1 MVRFMSVGF
10 RALYR
15 QISSASSRSSS
26 TKPFE
31 KVLIANRGEIASRVM
46 RTCEQLGIK
55 TVAIYST
62 ADSKAPF
69 VAQADEA
76 ICVGPASSSQS
87 YLCTDNIV
95 AAIKATNAQAL
106 HPGYG
111 FLSENAKFSEDIT
124 EMGIQWLGPS
134 PSAVR
139 EMGDKIRSK
148 EIAQAAGVNI
158 IPGFDGELMSIDHAL
173 QVAKD
178 IGYPILLKAA
188 NGGGGKGMRVCQ
200 SDTDVKEGFGL
211 AKSEALKFFS
221 DDRLL
226 IEKYVEN
233 PHHIEFQVMAAF
245 KPGNKTT
252 EDMDIIVFC
261 ERECSIQRRH
271 QKIIEESPSPMLKE
285 VTRLK
290 MVEQVKAL
298 VKKVGYTSAGTV
310 EFLVDEEQNFYFL
323 EMNTR
328 LQVEHPV
335 TEAVSGNIDLVK
347 AMLWVGAG
355 WGIPEDMKATMGDSP
370 YYPHFGHAVEARI
383 YAEDPVRGFL
393 PSTGPLVPYQE
404 PPNVRVDSGVA
415 EGHVVSPHYD
425 PMLSKVIAWKE
436 TRLDAIEALSQAMD
450 EYVIGDKI
458 QHNARLVNDV
468 LRSKNFRSGHTP
480 TSFLEK
486 QYGPEGFRGVQLNET
501 EQLEFAVSVAWIDSM
516 RRKELGV
523 SSLGETVVVRLSGM
537 FGDAHEVS
545 LNHSSKSATAVIL
558 CEKGAERSFSLDSVE
573 YKSTDLIA
581 KISLNGHLRSIQVL
595 KERTTGELQVQMY
608 GALHDVLLQTPRE
621 YVLSKYMHAP
631 LDVDTSDMLLSP
643 MPGTLVSYAISEGD
657 NVVTGQELCVVEA
670 MKMQNIIRSP
680 RSGTI
685 GALKV
690 KVGNS
695 LRSDELILE
704 FEEVAETMHAATV

>member
-1 MVRFMSVGF
+1 M
-10 RALYR
+10 
-15 QISSASSRSSS
+15 
-26 TKPFE
+26 
-31 KVLIANRGEIASRVM
+31 
-46 RTCEQLGIK
+46 
-55 TVAIYST
+55 
-62 ADSKAPF
+62 
-69 VAQADEA
+69 
-76 ICVGPASSSQS
+76 
-87 YLCTDNIV
+87 
-95 AAIKATNAQAL
+95 
-106 HPGYG
+106 
-111 FLSENAKFSEDIT
+111 
-124 EMGIQWLGPS
+124 
-134 PSAVR
+134 
-139 EMGDKIRSK
+139 
-148 EIAQAAGVNI
+148 
-158 IPGFDGELMSIDHAL
+158 
-173 QVAKD
+173 
-178 IGYPILLKAA
+178 
-188 NGGGGKGMRVCQ
+188 
-200 SDTDVKEGFGL
+200 
-211 AKSEALKFFS
+211 
-221 DDRLL
+221 
-226 IEKYVEN
+226 
-233 PHHIEFQVMAAF
+233 
-245 KPGNKTT
+245 
-252 EDMDIIVFC
+252 
-261 ERECSIQRRH
+261 
-271 QKIIEESPSPMLKE
+271 
-285 VTRLK
+285 
-290 MVEQVKAL
+290 
-298 VKKVGYTSAGTV
+298 
-310 EFLVDEEQNFYFL
+310 
-323 EMNTR
+323 
-328 LQVEHPV
+328 
-335 TEAVSGNIDLVK
+335 
-347 AMLWVGAG
+347 
-355 WGIPEDMKATMGDSP
+355 
-370 YYPHFGHAVEARI
+370 
-383 YAEDPVRGFL
+383 
-393 PSTGPLVPYQE
+393 
-404 PPNVRVDSGVA
+404 A